1 MLTTLGILFYFLL
14 LAFLLYRIVRKK
26 EQPLSIAEVALTFG
40 FKALMACLYGYIF
53 LKFYGG
59 DDTWVF
65 HQQGLLEYDKMLHD
79 TGQFFKDLLP
89 ISAIEG
95 SDTWTRALSSYN
107 MDLEYW
113 TFYKILAI
121 CNVFSRGDYYI
132 NAVLFS
138 FITFWG
144 HYWLFSL
151 LSKEMP
157 HKRRWLF
164 ILIFFFP
171 PVVFWLS
178 GIRTD
183 GLIFFFLTLSL
194 IHFNNW
200 IKTKKRSSLVY
211 FLLSMLGVLVYR
223 NVLVMLLVPA
233 LISWFIIARYRT
245 RPFLTYLAAF
255 GISAIL
261 FFSTILISPSK
272 NLPGIVATRQHE
284 YLALKGNTR
293 YALDSLHADVG
304 SYIKALPQSA
314 GNTFFRP
321 LLWEASGALQLM
333 TGVSILFF
341 WGLVIIAI
349 ARKERPWQEFFQN
362 PLHLFLVFFPVVL
375 YLFIGYTVPFPGAIV
390 RYKCIPEIL
399 LLSVLL
405 LNIRVRKDRL
415 PPTHDKK

>member
-1 MLTTLGILFYFLL
+1 MLTTLGILFYFLVL
-14 LAFLLYRIVRKK
+14 SFLLYRMERKK
-26 EQPLSIAEVALTFG
+26 ERPLSAVELGVAFG

-53 LKFYGG
+53 LTYYGG

-65 HQQGLLEYDKMLHD
+65 HRQGLLEYYKMLND

-95 SDTWTRALSSYN
+95 SNSWGQAISSYN

-113 TFYKILAI
+113 TFYKILAV

-151 LSKEMP
+151 LSREMP
-157 HKRRWLF
+157 SKRAQLML
-164 ILIFFFP
+164 LIFYFP

-194 IHFNNW
+194 THFYNW
-200 IKTKKRSSLVY
+200 IKQRKRSSLIY
-211 FLLSMLGVLVYR
+211 FLLAMSGVLIYR
-223 NVLVMLLVPA
+223 NVLVMLLAPA
-233 LISWFIIARYRT
+233 LIAWFVVARYHT
-245 RPFLTYLAAF
+245 RPVLTYITSF

-261 FFSTILISPSK
+261 FFATILISPTK
-272 NLPGIVATRQHE
+272 NLPAVVASRQHE
-284 YLALKGNTR
+284 YLALEGNTR
-293 YALDSLHADVG
+293 YRLDSLDASPG
-304 SYIKALPQSA
+304 SYLKVLHQSA
-314 GNTFFRP
+314 NNSFLRP
-321 LLWEASGALQLM
+321 YIWEASGILQLV
-333 TGVSILFF
+333 TAVGILFF
-341 WGLVIIAI
+341 WLLVILAI
-349 ARKERPWQEFFQN
+349 IRNEKPWKLFFQN
-362 PLHLFLVFFPVVL
+362 PLNLFLVFFPVVL

-390 RYKCIPEIL
+390 RYKCIPELML
-399 LLSVLL
+399 LCVLV
-405 LNIRVRKDRL
+405 LNIRIYG
-415 PPTHDKK
+415 KKKYED